1 MRKPTGSATTSG
13 GSATYGNFS
22 DIILNGDFAM
32 GCAKFWKKFTPQH
45 DLRNSRIEPPPRG
58 YGEPGIRESI
68 HNSRSDNVTIQVLN
82 TLPPHLPLAVR
93 RDRQLRMREA
103 LPQSSKRKRDRPQI
117 PQTRLQP
124 VTQKSLL
131 ERRRPSTRN
140 PPAGVLY
147 KCAPIPELYLA
158 TLRRHRSLCLRPFRW
173 RRASNHIGRSFAP
186 LSAANV
192 RNKDTAFCRP
202 RQMRAGWLVRPCT
215 PRSFQLVI
223 DCESVRQLKVTSG
236 AEFVKQTR

>member
-1 MRKPTGSATTSG
+1 
-13 GSATYGNFS
+13 
-22 DIILNGDFAM
+22 M
-32 GCAKFWKKFTPQH
+32 GCAKSWKKFT
-45 DLRNSRIEPPPRG
+45 LRRDVRKSRIEPPPRG

-82 TLPPHLPLAVR
+82 TLPPHLPLAAR

-103 LPQSSKRKRDRPQI
+103 LPQSSRRKRARSQTPQKRLRPA
-117 PQTRLQP
+117 
-124 VTQKSLL
+124 TQKSLR

-147 KCAPIPELYLA
+147 KCAPIRELYLA
-158 TLRRHRSLCLRPFRW
+158 TLRRHRSLCLRPFRSL
-173 RRASNHIGRSFAP
+173 RCASNHIGRNFLR

-192 RNKDTAFCRP
+192 RRKDTAFCRP
-202 RQMRAGWLVRPCT
+202 RQMRADWQVRPCT

-236 AEFVKQTR
+236 AEFVKQTC